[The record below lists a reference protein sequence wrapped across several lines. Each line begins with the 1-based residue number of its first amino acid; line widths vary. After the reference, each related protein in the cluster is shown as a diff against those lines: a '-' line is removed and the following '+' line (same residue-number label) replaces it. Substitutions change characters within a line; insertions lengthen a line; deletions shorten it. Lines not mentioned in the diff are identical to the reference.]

1 MLRKIVEINDELCNG
16 CGDCVP
22 NCAEGALQII
32 DGKARMISDLFCDG
46 LGACIGHCPTGA
58 LKVIE
63 REAEPYDEWRVME
76 RIAQGGENVIAA
88 HLKHLEE
95 HGELGFLK
103 TALDY
108 LEVFAIPL
116 PAAVK
121 KEPTAPAGGGFKG
134 CPGSAVARFTVK
146 PSSVSVPEKSEAFSE
161 LTHWPVQLH
170 LINPEAGYYRN
181 TDVLLAADC
190 TAFAAGNF
198 HSAYLKGRSL
208 AIACPKLDNG
218 REKYVQ
224 KISALLER
232 GEIRSLTVL
241 MMEVPCCGGLL
252 QIVKEAMNEAGAKVP
267 VKAVVLSL
275 QGEKLV
281 EKDVVI

>member
-46 LGACIGHCPTGA
+46 LGACLGHCPTGA

-76 RIAQGGENVIAA
+76 RIVQGGENVIAA
-88 HLKHLEE
+88 HLKHLED

-116 PAAVK
+116 PAAAK
-121 KEPTAPAGGGFKG
+121 KKASVPSVGGFTG
-134 CPGSAVARFTVK
+134 CPGSAAARFAVK
-146 PSSVSVPEKSEAFSE
+146 PASAPVPEKPEDFSE

-170 LINPEAGYYRN
+170 LINPEAGYYKN
-181 TDVLLAADC
+181 TDLLLAADC

-198 HSAYLKGRSL
+198 HSTYLKGRSL
-208 AIACPKLDNG
+208 AIACPKLDGG
-218 REKYVQ
+218 RDVYVQ

-232 GEIRSLTVL
+232 GELRSMTVL

-252 QIVKEAMNEAGAKVP
+252 QIVKEAMKTSTVKVP
-267 VKAVVLSL
+267 VKAVVLNL
-275 QGEKLV
+275 QGEKIGEHAV
-281 EKDVVI
+281 T